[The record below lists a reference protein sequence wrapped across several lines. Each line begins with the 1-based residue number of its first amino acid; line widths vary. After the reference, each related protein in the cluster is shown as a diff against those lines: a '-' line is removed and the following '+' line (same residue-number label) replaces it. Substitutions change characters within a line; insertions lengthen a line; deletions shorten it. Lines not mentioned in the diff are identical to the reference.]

1 MLLLLWSVGGL
12 LAVLL
17 LLLDSC
23 WLTVLLQLQLLL
35 EAMLA
40 LGLLLLLLLLDSVAC
55 WQSVGAPYSLLLVH
69 IVVLVGIVALAGV
82 THGSGMRV
90 LLRHLL
96 LLVVLTVVTSSSG
109 MMKVLRSLVCRL
121 LGCIVGLLLRAVV
134 LVPLDSEP
142 LFVERG
148 DEVGELAIVIVCIL
162 DQLDCLEGFLVEKSN
177 VLRMLSVKI
186 SE

>member
-1 MLLLLWSVGGL
+1 VLLLLWSVGGL

-40 LGLLLLLLLLDSVAC
+40 LGLLLLLLLDSVAC

-121 LGCIVGLLLRAVV
+121 LGCIVGLLWRAVV